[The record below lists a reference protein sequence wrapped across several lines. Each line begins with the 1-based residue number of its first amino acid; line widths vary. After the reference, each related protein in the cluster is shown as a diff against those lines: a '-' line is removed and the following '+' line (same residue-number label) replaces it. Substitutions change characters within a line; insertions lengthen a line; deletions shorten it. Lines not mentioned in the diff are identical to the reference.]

1 MLFVKNISNK
11 ENNMENFK
19 EWSNP
24 SEMVTLYEYYGEAQG
39 PVVGRR
45 IFEQA
50 IEDRVHI
57 EMKTIANNKYPQV
70 RAYPRTWLDKLY
82 YIDQV
87 HETGAVSDKEIVDNI
102 VNKLTKDSI
111 DNEKNREA

>member
-1 MLFVKNISNK
+1 
-11 ENNMENFK
+11 MENFK

-70 RAYPRTWLDKLY
+70 RAYPRTWLPR
-82 YIDQV
+82 I
-87 HETGAVSDKEIVDNI
+87 G
-102 VNKLTKDSI
+102 
-111 DNEKNREA
+111 